1 MHIMPPKT
9 SRTINIA
16 PRAKPGHSI
25 ISSESGRSTPT
36 SIRDSSAGYYSPS
49 PVATPSVMMS
59 RSRSAGS
66 TLYSSQY
73 SPVSPPTT
81 PVSAETRTTRKTLRM
96 PPPSNGWP
104 QQQQQPY
111 PNTSLDRTSS
121 LMSTTS
127 SGYGRP
133 RPSATVSGRPQQSFP
148 SQPQSQQRSA
158 YPAYAG
164 SSVSST
170 EPTPFGMRR
179 AANASIE
186 GALSL
191 LDDLER
197 RNGGPPMPNQGYQN

>member
-73 SPVSPPTT
+73 SPVSPPTH
-81 PVSAETRTTRKTLRM
+81 R
-96 PPPSNGWP
+96 
-104 QQQQQPY
+104 
-111 PNTSLDRTSS
+111 
-121 LMSTTS
+121 
-127 SGYGRP
+127 GYGRP